1 MYDSQFPYPELDA
14 EHPNG
19 IRDLV
24 DLRSTPLSIDIETTR
39 VEDFKNLKGVTAN
52 VIVVWDC
59 SEHQRKIDCGSDK
72 KWVFVKDEATHL
84 PDVLPMSAFRSHLVK
99 WLRMGRVLGGQNIL
113 GFDFPVLMDDE
124 SLNVKDV
131 LQAFIDCRQI
141 VDTSKYISDRYGF
154 RVSLKY
160 MAAGCIGGEK
170 LMDGAN
176 APIEWENGNYQEVV
190 DYCIMDTILWSD
202 IHTFGVENGYVVIGG
217 PKLAVDW

>member
-1 MYDSQFPYPELDA
+1 MYNSRFPSFGQLGLEN
-14 EHPNG
+14 PNE
-19 IRDLV
+19 IQEIV

-52 VIVVWDC
+52 VIVVWD
-59 SEHQRKIDCGSDK
+59 SNHQM

-84 PDVLPMSAFRSHLVK
+84 PDVLPMSAFRNHLVK
-99 WLRMGRVLGGQNIL
+99 WFRMGCVLGGQNIL
-113 GFDFPVLMDDE
+113 GFDFPVLMEDE

-131 LQAFIDCRQI
+131 LQAFIACRQT
-141 VDTSKYISDRYGF
+141 VDTSKYIYDRYGF

-176 APIEWENGNYQEVV
+176 APIEWENENYQDVV

-202 IHTFGVENGYVVIGG
+202 IHTFGVEKGYVDIGG
-217 PKLAVDW
+217 PKLAVNW